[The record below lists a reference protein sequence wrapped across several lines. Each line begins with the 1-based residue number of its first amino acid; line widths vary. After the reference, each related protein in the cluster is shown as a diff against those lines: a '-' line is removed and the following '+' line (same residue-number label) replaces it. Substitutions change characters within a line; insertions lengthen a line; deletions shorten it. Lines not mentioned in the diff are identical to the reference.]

1 MSSSL
6 NARFLRRL
14 LRQNVGCST
23 CVCRKDSAR
32 YLTTTDRYCT
42 NDIDKPLPSKS
53 PGASAAGSRLINNPL
68 PFKTFLPKTTYPD
81 HAPVDTED
89 VPYVPLQLHKETRKV
104 YFETYGCQMNVNDTE
119 IAMAILEK
127 NGFVM
132 TTDVKEADVL
142 FMMTCSIREGAEQKI
157 WKRLEYYKSLKRK
170 RSSMKIGILGCMA
183 ENLKKKI
190 IEKDKHVDV
199 VCGPDA
205 YKDLPRLLDVTSTG
219 QAAVNVMLSFDE
231 TYADVMPVRV
241 KQDSPSAFVSI
252 MRGCDNMCTYCIVPF
267 TRGRE
272 RSRPIAS
279 IVEEIQALSDQGL
292 KEITLLGQNVNSY
305 IDKSESKFYG
315 GFDAK
320 NTTKNSSGF
329 KTVYKPKVGG
339 RRFSDLLDA
348 VSRVDPDIRI
358 RFTSPH
364 PKDFPDEVLYM
375 MKEQPN
381 ICKHIHLP
389 AQSGSTAVLQAMR
402 RGYTRESYLELVH
415 HIWDIIPDV
424 SLSSDFIAG
433 FCGETEED
441 HMDTLSLMDIVQY
454 HFVYMFPYSMRSK
467 THAHHKLQDD
477 VPDEVKKRRHLEIS
491 KAFRD
496 GALKRNQ
503 AQIGQKQ
510 LVLVESVSKRSTDD
524 MAGRNDGNTKVILA
538 GGGTTAGNSLTLK
551 PGDYVV
557 AEITSC
563 SSQVLHARPLY
574 TSSIQDFHQS
584 FHSHQINTQQQY
596 VVTS

>member
-1 MSSSL
+1 MAASH
-6 NARFLRRL
+6 NARCLRKLLRR
-14 LRQNVGCST
+14 NADIFT
-23 CVCRKDSAR
+23 CPCRRDPVR
-32 YLTTTDRYCT
+32 YLTTTRNKHCA
-42 NDIDKPLPSKS
+42 NDIDINSKG
-53 PGASAAGSRLINNPL
+53 PGVSSGNRLVNNPL
-68 PFKTFLPKTTYPD
+68 PFKSFLPKASYPD
-81 HAPVDTED
+81 LDTYDTED
-89 VPYVPLQLHKETRKV
+89 VPYAPIQMHKETRKV

-132 TTDVKEADVL
+132 TNDLTKADVL

-157 WKRLEYYKSLKRK
+157 WKRLEYYKSLKKK

-183 ENLKKKI
+183 ENLKKEI
-190 IEKDKHVDV
+190 IEKDKQVDI

-241 KQDSPSAFVSI
+241 KKDSPSAFVSI

-272 RSRPIAS
+272 RSRPITS
-279 IVEEIQALSDQGL
+279 IVEEIQALSVQGL
-292 KEITLLGQNVNSY
+292 KEVTLLGQNVNSY
-305 IDKSESKFYG
+305 IDKSESKYYG
-315 GFDAK
+315 GFDT
-320 NTTKNSSGF
+320 NSPTKNSSGF
-329 KTVYKPKVGG
+329 KTVYKPKMGG

-348 VSRVDPDIRI
+348 VSRVNPEIRI

-375 MKEQPN
+375 MKERPN
-381 ICKHIHLP
+381 ICNQIHLP
-389 AQSGSTAVLQAMR
+389 AQSGSTSVLKAMR

-433 FCGETEED
+433 FCGETESD
-441 HMDTLSLMDIVQY
+441 HEDTLSLMNIVQY
-454 HFVYMFPYSMRSK
+454 HFAYMFPYSMRSK

-477 VPDEVKKRRHLEIS
+477 VPDEDKKRRHLEIS
-491 KAFRD
+491 TVFRE

-503 AQIGQKQ
+503 AQIGQEQ
-510 LVLVESVSKRSTDD
+510 LVLVESVSKRSSDD
-524 MAGRNDGNTKVILA
+524 MAGRNDGNTKVILSGA
-538 GGGTTAGNSLTLK
+538 GADGHLK

-563 SSQVLHARPLY
+563 SSQVLHAKPLY
-574 TSSIQDFHQS
+574 TSSILEFHQS
-584 FHSHQINTQQQY
+584 HRSNHGNSQQKCT
-596 VVTS
+596 VTN

>member
-1 MSSSL
+1 MSTSL
-6 NARFLRRL
+6 NTRLLQRL
-14 LRQNVGCST
+14 LRRNLGVST
-23 CVCRKDSAR
+23 CVCKKDSTR
-32 YLTTTDRYCT
+32 YLATSKHVCSS
-42 NDIDKPLPSKS
+42 DIDKPSPSKN
-53 PGASAAGSRLINNPL
+53 PGTLRDRLIDNPL
-68 PFKTFLPKTTYPD
+68 PFKSFLTGAAHNDYVSTY
-81 HAPVDTED
+81 TEE
-89 VPYVPLQLHKETRKV
+89 VPYAPIQIHEKARKV

-127 NGFVM
+127 NGFEM
-132 TTDVKEADVL
+132 TTNVQAADVL

-157 WKRLEYYKSLKRK
+157 WKRLEYYKSLKKK

-190 IEKDKHVDV
+190 IEKDKLVDI

-241 KQDSPSAFVSI
+241 NKDSPSAFVSI

-279 IVEEIQALSDQGL
+279 IVEEIQTLSDQGL

-305 IDKSESKFYG
+305 LDKSESKFYG
-315 GFDAK
+315 GLSADAH
-320 NTTKNSSGF
+320 TKNSSGF

-348 VSRVDPDIRI
+348 VSRVDPSIRI

-364 PKDFPDEVLYM
+364 PKDFPDEVLYLIRDRA
-375 MKEQPN
+375 N
-381 ICKHIHLP
+381 VCNHIHLP
-389 AQSGSTAVLQAMR
+389 AQSGSTSVLQAMR

-433 FCGETEED
+433 FCGETEAD
-441 HMDTLSLMDIVQY
+441 HVDTLSLMEIVHY
-454 HFVYMFPYSMRSK
+454 NFAYMFPYSMRNK
-467 THAHHKLQDD
+467 THAHHKLKDD
-477 VPDEVKKRRHLEIS
+477 VPDDVKKRRHLEIA
-491 KAFRD
+491 KTFRK
-496 GALKRNQ
+496 GALMRNQ

-524 MAGRNDGNTKVILA
+524 MAGRNDGNTKVILV
-538 GGGTTAGNSLTLK
+538 GSGTTAVNGLNLK

-557 AEITSC
+557 AEIASC
-563 SSQVLHARPLY
+563 SSQVLHGLPLY
-574 TSSIQDFHQS
+574 TCSIQDFYRS
-584 FHSHQINTQQQY
+584 EHSCQGNNNQQHTA
-596 VVTS
+596 VAS